1 MVINDMK
8 ENANSLRR
16 ENVND
21 DYKAEY
27 KAKFLKCRQAVKY
40 VNDLGIP
47 EDKIDEAIVKI
58 NDFVDDLNYC
68 QNCPGIKACQKK
80 NPMVINK
87 LTYTNGVVDVTITP
101 CKKFLEKVS
110 VESNLKVNDFD
121 GDSFDI
127 ELTKIDKSSARA
139 KVLKK
144 YSDYL
149 EDVSDDWIYIT
160 GSLNSG
166 RTYLANALA
175 VDLARKNK
183 GPVCFINASLRFKEM
198 ADASYR
204 DKARFQRMLDLFST
218 CQVLFIDDFGSEL
231 KTDFIRNGVLL
242 PIINKRAAKHL
253 LTVFTSDYT
262 LDEICQL
269 YSTSKVAEI
278 EAKKIYSIIKMMAK
292 KEINLGEVSVY

>member
-1 MVINDMK
+1 MTINDLR
-8 ENANSLRR
+8 ENANSLRH
-16 ENVND
+16 EEKNQ
-21 DYKAEY
+21 DYKIEY
-27 KAKFLKCRQAVKY
+27 KTKYLKCKQAVEY
-40 VNDLGIP
+40 VKILGIP
-47 EDKIDEAIVKI
+47 EEKVDENIVKI

-68 QNCPGIKACQKK
+68 ANCPGIKLCQKR
-80 NPMVINK
+80 NPMAINK
-87 LTYTNGVVDVTITP
+87 LTYTGGIVDITITP

-121 GDSFDI
+121 GDSFEI

-149 EDVSDDWIYIT
+149 QDLSDEWIYIT

-166 RTYLANALA
+166 KTYLANALA

-183 GPVCFINASLRFKEM
+183 GPVCFINSALRFKEM
-198 ADASYR
+198 NDASYR
-204 DKARFQRMLDLFST
+204 DKARFNRMMDLFST

-231 KTDFIRNGVLL
+231 KNDYVRDGIVIPLL
-242 PIINKRAAKHL
+242 NKRASKHL

-262 LDEICQL
+262 LDEIYQL
-269 YSTSKVAEI
+269 YAVSKASEI
-278 EAKKIYSIIKMMAK
+278 QAKRIVSIIKSMAK
-292 KEINLGEVSVY
+292 KEISLGDLSVY